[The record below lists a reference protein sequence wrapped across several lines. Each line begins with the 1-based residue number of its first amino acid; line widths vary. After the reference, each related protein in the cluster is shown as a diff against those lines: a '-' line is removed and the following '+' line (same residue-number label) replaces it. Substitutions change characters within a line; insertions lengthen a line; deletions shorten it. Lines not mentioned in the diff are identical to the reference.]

1 MSGSV
6 GGSKAKSKNNS
17 GFQFNQSIP
26 AFQSKALTD
35 VYNAA
40 KNLFGQTSSQIQNS
54 VDDVSSTNAS
64 LYKSAIPA
72 YNSALAGG
80 QFSDPKFKSQL
91 TNSLDTS
98 LSNPSATQQIYGS
111 VMGGSGNNYADAMKA
126 SYVGDANRATSNM
139 LANLDARAA
148 ASGMSGGSRHGIAS
162 SQGLYD
168 INSNLQ
174 KNLAD
179 VGYNTFD
186 KDLTN
191 KLNIAQQADTNTLNR
206 QQMLSS
212 MLGKAQDT
220 SNNAMSNIGSSVQ
233 NLGMGTFAP
242 FMAPWDAMNNYAAAV
257 GSPTVLSSGSGSA
270 SGSSKAMG
278 QSTSGGL
285 K

>member
-1 MSGSV
+1 MSASV

-17 GFQFNQSIP
+17 GFQFNQNIP
-26 AFQSKALTD
+26 GFQSSALTD
-35 VYNAA
+35 VYNTA
-40 KNLFGQTSSQIQNS
+40 KNLFGQTNNQIQDSVGNVTNLANNIANS
-54 VDDVSSTNAS
+54 A
-64 LYKSAIPA
+64 LPA
-72 YNSALAGG
+72 YNSALNGG
-80 QFSDPKFKSQL
+80 VFSDPTFKNQL
-91 TNSLDTS
+91 VDSLNSS
-98 LSNPSATQQIYGS
+98 LNQPSATQKLYGDM
-111 VMGGSGNNYADAMKA
+111 MGGNGNNYADAMKA
-126 SYVGDANRATSNM
+126 SYTADANRATSNM
-139 LANLDARAA
+139 LNNLDARATA
-148 ASGMSGGSRHGIAS
+148 AGMSGGSRHGIVT

-179 VGYNTFD
+179 VGYSTFD

-212 MLGKAQDT
+212 MLGQAQDT
-220 SNNAMSNIGSSVQ
+220 SNNAVNNMGSSIQ

-242 FMAPWDAMNNYAAAV
+242 IMAPWDSMNNYAAAV
-257 GSPTVLSSGSGSA
+257 GSPTVLSSGSGNA
-270 SGSSKAMG
+270 SGSSKALG